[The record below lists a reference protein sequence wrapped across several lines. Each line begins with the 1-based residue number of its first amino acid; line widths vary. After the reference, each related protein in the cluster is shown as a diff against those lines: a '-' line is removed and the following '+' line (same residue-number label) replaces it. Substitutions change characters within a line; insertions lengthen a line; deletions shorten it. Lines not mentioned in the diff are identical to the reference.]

1 MGFFAKHGRLLL
13 PLGLAA
19 LGAIACYQVLP
30 REARAV
36 EILLVGFPD
45 ADVFGQ
51 RMRPLLLG
59 LLFFL
64 PAIAAVFYAFA
75 DSLDR
80 YLVRRFLPLF
90 ALCLGALL
98 MIWLLIDLGDNLA
111 DLRRSP
117 NFIAATARFYVLQ
130 FPTIF
135 VLIVPYALLLSLLYC
150 LGRMSKSREI
160 IAIIQTGRGMVRLVA
175 PLLVASL
182 FLSAACLIF
191 NYHWAPWAE
200 GYKDILLAQA
210 KGARASQATN
220 VLYYESSARR
230 LWKVGEFPLDN
241 TGVAPLLGVVVTQT
255 HPDGRLKSRLIS
267 PQATWD
273 RKSTQ
278 WTFEN
283 PVVEHF
289 HCLPPES
296 RRPGT
301 GNPPPTFEKLSEPV
315 VKSGWP
321 ETPWQLVKPGLPA
334 AVLGI
339 PELNSWL
346 RTNRNTGWTADRLTY
361 LTQWHYRWSQP
372 FICLVI
378 ALLAAPL
385 GIVFSRRGA
394 TGAVALAVFLCGGMI
409 FVSNLSLA
417 LGEVGYLP
425 PAVAAWLPDL
435 LFGLVALYL
444 FHRRMTGQPIYQ
456 TLRRMIPM
464 ED

>member
-1 MGFFAKHGRLLL
+1 MGFFEKHGRLML

-51 RMRPLLLG
+51 RLRPLLLG

-90 ALCLGALL
+90 ALCLGSLL

-150 LGRMSKSREI
+150 LGKMSKSREI

-200 GYKDILLAQA
+200 GYKDILLARA

-289 HCLPPES
+289 HCLPPEG

-301 GNPPPTFEKLSEPV
+301 GNPPPTFEKLSEPI
-315 VKSGWP
+315 VKSGWHQP
-321 ETPWQLVKPGLPA
+321 QYRVDRRPPHLPHPVALPLVPALHLPGHRPA
-334 AVLGI
+334 RRPAGH
-339 PELNSWL
+339 
-346 RTNRNTGWTADRLTY
+346 R
-361 LTQWHYRWSQP
+361 
-372 FICLVI
+372 
-378 ALLAAPL
+378 LLAPGRHRGRRPRRVSLRRHDLRLQPRPRPRRSRIPPARRRRMAARPPL
-385 GIVFSRRGA
+385 RARSP
-394 TGAVALAVFLCGGMI
+394 LP
-409 FVSNLSLA
+409 
-417 LGEVGYLP
+417 LP
-425 PAVAAWLPDL
+425 PAHDRPTHLSDPTPHDPDGRL
-435 LFGLVALYL
+435 
-444 FHRRMTGQPIYQ
+444 I
-456 TLRRMIPM
+456 I
-464 ED
+464 